1 MSKLKAVK
9 PKAVQP
15 SKPKFL
21 VYGAA
26 KAGKTW
32 ASIDFPSVYFIDTER
47 GATREN
53 YQDKLLKAGGVYVG
67 MEQGS
72 QSFQEVLEQIKAL
85 ATEKHE
91 YRTLVIDSFTYLFNL
106 EVAKEVERLG
116 EKDAFGASKKP
127 AVQKSRQLLMWLDK
141 LDMNVILICHE
152 KPKWANGEQI
162 GVTYDG
168 YDKLDYM
175 LELTLYIQKR
185 GDSRLALVKESR
197 MKEFPMGTQFSWS
210 YTEFAERYGKEVM
223 EENSKP
229 VKLSTEEQLKEL
241 VRLIDLFKVEKEEQ
255 DRWLTKAGVEKYDEM
270 EAVKV
275 QALIDMLKNKITA
288 TKGE

>member
-1 MSKLKAVK
+1 MSKLKAIK

-229 VKLSTEEQLKEL
+229 VKLATEEQLKEL

-255 DRWLTKAGVEKYDEM
+255 DRWLTKAGVEKYDEI